1 MAEVDKNIKKG
12 FIFAVGRRK
21 DAVARIRLYETI
33 KDTLIVAGEKVKKG
47 ELFVNDKRIED
58 YFGGKVASSIYLE
71 PLRITNNLEKYA
83 ITVKVVGGGQ
93 KGQLIAVVHGISRAL
108 SAIDIKNRQILK
120 KKGLLTRDARVRQ
133 RRNVGMGG
141 KSRRAKQSPKR

>member
-1 MAEVDKNIKKG
+1 MAEVDINTKKG
-12 FIFAVGRRK
+12 FVFAVGRRK
-21 DAVARIRLYETI
+21 DAVARVRLYETI
-33 KDTLIVAGEKVKKG
+33 KDDVTVLGEKIKKG
-47 ELFVNDKRIED
+47 QLFVNDKKIED
-58 YFGGKVASSIYLE
+58 YFAGKVFSSIYLE
-71 PLRITNNLEKYA
+71 PLRITNNLDKYA

-108 SAIDIKNRQILK
+108 SAIDLKNRAILK

>member
-1 MAEVDKNIKKG
+1 MNTKKG

-21 DAVARIRLYETI
+21 DAVARVRLYEI
-33 KDTLIVAGEKVKKG
+33 SKDMPLIAEEKVKKG
-47 ELFVNDKRIED
+47 EIFVNDKRIEN
-58 YFGGKVASSIYLE
+58 YFSGKIAPLIYLE
-71 PLRITNNLEKYA
+71 PLRITNNLDKYA

-93 KGQLIAVVHGISRAL
+93 RGQLIAVVHGISRAL

-120 KKGLLTRDARVRQ
+120 KKGLLTRDPRVRQ

>member
-1 MAEVDKNIKKG
+1 MAEVDINTKKG
-12 FIFAVGRRK
+12 FVFAVGRRK
-21 DAVARIRLYETI
+21 DAVARVRVYETI
-33 KDTLIVAGEKVKKG
+33 KDTLTVAGEKVKKG

-58 YFGGKVASSIYLE
+58 YFAGKVFSSIYLE
-71 PLRITNNLEKYA
+71 PLRITNNLDKYV
-83 ITVKVVGGGQ
+83 ITVKVIGGGQ

-108 SAIDIKNRQILK
+108 SAIDLKNRQILK

-141 KSRRAKQSPKR
+141 KSRRQKQSPKR

>member
-1 MAEVDKNIKKG
+1 MAEIDINTKKG

-21 DAVARIRLYETI
+21 DAVASVRLYEI
-33 KDTLIVAGEKVKKG
+33 SKDMPLIAEEKVKKG
-47 ELFVNDKRIED
+47 EIFVNDKRIEN
-58 YFGGKVASSIYLE
+58 YFSGKIAPLIYLE
-71 PLRITNNLEKYA
+71 PLRITNNLDKYA

-93 KGQLIAVVHGISRAL
+93 RGQLIAVVHGISRAL

-120 KKGLLTRDARVRQ
+120 KKGLLTRDPRVRQ